1 MGSGPLFDQV
11 GITAEMLRQMIIGD
25 HPVDLCLM
33 RLCACKLC
41 PDAVSQSTRQERDHL
56 IDEVEVLDLAL
67 MFEAPDSLLRNLRGE
82 ALQTL
87 DRLQTS
93 VKAMLPA

>member
-1 MGSGPLFDQV
+1 MFDQI
-11 GITAEMLRQMIIGD
+11 GITAEVLRQMIIGD
-25 HPVDLCLM
+25 HPVDLGLM
-33 RLCACKLC
+33 RLCAGKLC

-67 MFEAPDSLLRNLRGE
+67 MFEAPDGLLRNLRGE

-87 DRLQTS
+87 DRLQKSAT
-93 VKAMLPA
+93 ATLPP